1 MEKKFISAQELLD
14 ISTELALQIYESG
27 YRPNFIVGV
36 WRGGAPIGICVQ
48 EILDFLG
55 IKTDHIAIRTSSYHA
70 IGEQHTVRV
79 HGLGYIEKKVNAE
92 DKLLIIDDVY
102 DTGRSI
108 EQVIKE
114 LNLSCRKNAPEIKI
128 ATTYFKPLHNKT
140 KRKPDFYVYETDRWL
155 VFPHELK
162 GLTQQEIE
170 QHRPEIASIKNKI
183 SEAHIE

>member
-1 MEKKFISAQELLD
+1 MEKKFISAQELLE
-14 ISTELALQIYESG
+14 ISTELGIQIYKSG
-27 YRPNFIVGV
+27 YKPNFIVGV

-48 EILDFLG
+48 EILDFLN

-70 IGEQHTVRV
+70 IGQQHKVRV

-108 EQVIKE
+108 EQVIKD
-114 LNLSCRKNAPEIKI
+114 LHLSCRKNTPEIKV

-140 KRKPDFYVYETDRWL
+140 NREPDFYVHTTDRWL

-162 GLTQQEIE
+162 GLNQQEIS
-170 QHRPEIASIKNKI
+170 QHRPEIALLQHKHP
-183 SEAHIE
+183 EVLIE